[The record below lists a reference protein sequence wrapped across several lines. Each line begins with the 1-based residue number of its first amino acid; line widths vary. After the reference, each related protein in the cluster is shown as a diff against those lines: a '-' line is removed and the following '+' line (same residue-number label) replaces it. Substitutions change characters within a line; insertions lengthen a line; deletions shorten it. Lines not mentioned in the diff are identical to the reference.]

1 MVISTRVKG
10 KIYKK
15 KPIACGQTVL
25 PDISTRTIRQKLQN
39 ETFLGDFKH
48 SEQWCTT
55 IPPNSISLVNAA
67 FYYYYRNF
75 VTVFLNY
82 HYTPRPIY
90 LSAREF

>member
-15 KPIACGQTVL
+15 KPIASGQTL
-25 PDISTRTIRQKLQN
+25 FQTYQLLFRQKMQN
-39 ETFLGDFKH
+39 ETFLCDFKH

>member
-1 MVISTRVKG
+1 MVKQ
-10 KIYKK
+10 
-15 KPIACGQTVL
+15 CHQTYQL
-25 PDISTRTIRQKLQN
+25 LIRQKMQN
-39 ETFLGDFKH
+39 ETFAGNFKH